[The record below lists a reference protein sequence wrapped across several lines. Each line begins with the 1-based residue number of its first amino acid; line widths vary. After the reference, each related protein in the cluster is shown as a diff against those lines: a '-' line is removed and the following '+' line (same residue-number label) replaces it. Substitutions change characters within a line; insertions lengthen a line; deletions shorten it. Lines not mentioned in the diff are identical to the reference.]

1 MRGTLDRW
9 INRERRSASV
19 PDGVRVYAIGDV
31 HGCREQMVSLLA
43 AIAHHKE
50 GFEGTTHLVFL
61 GDIVDRGPDSSGV
74 IEHLTHAELPAD
86 KVTFIMGNHEEI
98 MLDCYD
104 AQGTRYEPWLRFGGV
119 ATMASYGVSR
129 ENILSGKVDLSAMMK
144 SNVPKRH
151 IAFLRS
157 FEDTLT
163 IGDYLFVHAGI
174 RPGIKFEDQSPKDLR
189 WITREFL
196 NSKADHGATVVH
208 GHTISPK
215 IVIRKNRIGVDTG
228 CYKSGILS
236 ALVLE
241 GATVSSLSTA

>member
-1 MRGTLDRW
+1 
-9 INRERRSASV
+9 
-19 PDGVRVYAIGDV
+19 
-31 HGCREQMVSLLA
+31 MVALLA

-50 GFEGTTHLVFL
+50 GFEGTTHLIFL
-61 GDIVDRGPDSSGV
+61 GDIVDRGPDTSGV
-74 IEHLTHAELPAD
+74 IEHLMRAELPAD

-98 MLDCYD
+98 MLDCYEGL
-104 AQGTRYEPWLRFGGV
+104 GTRYEPWLRFGGV

-129 ENILSGKVDLSAMMK
+129 GDMLSGKLDLSSVMK
-144 SNVPKRH
+144 RNVPHAH

-157 FEDTLT
+157 FEDILT
-163 IGDYLFVHAGI
+163 IGDYVFVHAGI
-174 RPGIKFEDQSPKDLR
+174 RPGIKLEEQSTKDLR

-196 NSKADHGATVVH
+196 ASKADHGFTVVH
-208 GHTISPK
+208 GHTITPE
-215 IVIRKNRIGVDTG
+215 IVIWKNRIGVDTG